1 MRLLPPAIEYT
12 GQRMS
17 LRSGAAARFLVL
29 GLLLLAVSPAT
40 APFSTFDLFDLF
52 GGHGAPASSA
62 VTHKSAQDPQ
72 VIACTSPA
80 TGLPAPDS
88 TAAVSMLPLAGTLV
102 HRALHIPLRI

>member
-1 MRLLPPAIEYT
+1 
-12 GQRMS
+12 MS
-17 LRSGAAARFLVL
+17 LRFGAAARSLIL

-40 APFSTFDLFDLF
+40 APFSTFDPLDLC
-52 GGHGAPASSA
+52 GGHAAPASSS

-88 TAAVSMLPLAGTLV
+88 SVAVAVLPSAGTLV